1 MEVEDEEDMG
11 DMGERKMEYFKKK
24 CRELLGPSR
33 VNIKMRVNLDGFQDE
48 DFLDEVLGD
57 PRDHQTYTYRYEGKT
72 LLLNKDY
79 KGTMDIV
86 TAYKSLK
93 QAVSKI
99 GALKPQ
105 MRVGLTENTA
115 KPGTSMGGPRKG
127 YLKTTIAAQQHSKNQ
142 MN

>member
-1 MEVEDEEDMG
+1 
-11 DMGERKMEYFKKK
+11 MEYFKKK

-57 PRDHQTYTYRYEGKT
+57 PREHQTYTNRYEGKT
-72 LLLNKDY
+72 ILLNKEY
-79 KGTMDIV
+79 RGTMDIV
-86 TAYKSLK
+86 TAYKALK

-105 MRVGLTENTA
+105 LGGGFTENTA
-115 KPGTSMGGPRKG
+115 KPGTSVGGARKG
-127 YLKTTIAAQQHSKNQ
+127 YLKTTIAV
-142 MN
+142 